1 MNELSAVSRKRSS
14 GMSGTASAGAYDAV
28 RSAILT
34 DIDRR
39 LLKLF
44 VTFEPSLSEDAQN
57 LIALLLACC
66 SQGDTRVRLNEGYI
80 RSVTA
85 RKFRDVKDIGAFTDS
100 CCRAACAEI
109 PPDRLYPG
117 IVGNAEKT
125 ARPLIAAA
133 GALYVQ
139 KYFLAKETIVSEAGI
154 LFPESGPD
162 TRLPEMI
169 REIQERIVPRLHEKQ
184 AEAVARG
191 SLRNII
197 ITGGPGTGKTTVIFC
212 ILKEILSRMTDETS
226 PDFRNPENIRIY
238 AAAPSGKAAKR
249 MTESIQDALSGRQGT
264 SCSPEVRRILENME
278 GQTIHRLLQYQPE
291 QNSFRYDRN
300 NRFPAGSIFVIDEA
314 GMIDIVLFAQ
324 FLEAVPDDARLFLLG
339 DENQLPSVDA
349 GAVLGD
355 LLGNLGRESVVR
367 LTKSFRSDREIKD
380 LADAVN
386 SAGENITDKNNT
398 GENITGE
405 NSAVENRDDENN
417 AGASA
422 RKHSASG
429 RSGAVD
435 QYGLLWDDTDSFA
448 GFPELLPKD
457 PDGRNPDVPKVFAV
471 RMPETKQRRYDLLRK
486 ISACR
491 YEPHRRDISLFISEL
506 EKAFEKNSS
515 LRFIRNNDDASASV
529 ASVSGSPVSD
539 ASVSGS
545 PVSDA
550 SVSGAPVSDVSA
562 SAVSPSP
569 ESSPSS
575 VVSPA
580 PGNAVPDLS
589 VLAGNAMK
597 ILRRTKILCAVR
609 AGYQGTDHINSV
621 FSEIFPIARPV
632 MIRKNLYADSLY
644 NGDAG
649 LLMKIRMP
657 GGRETSVILFER
669 PNGYEIFPEESFTPE
684 TCETAFAITV
694 HKSQGSEY
702 DDVFLFLPE
711 NKESPLLSKQIIYT
725 GVTRAKHHCIIVSS
739 PENLA
744 AGAVRKEPRET
755 GIIIRKKTD
764 RRRIIGNG
772 PGPHACDVFSGFH
785 FL

>member
-1 MNELSAVSRKRSS
+1 MNDLSAGSGEGSS
-14 GMSGTASAGAYDAV
+14 GMSGTASAGAYETV

-66 SQGDTRVRLNEGYI
+66 SQGDTRIRLNEGYI

-100 CCRAACAEI
+100 CCRAAGTEM
-109 PPDRLYPG
+109 PPDRLFSR
-117 IVGNAEKT
+117 IVGNPADT
-125 ARPLIAAA
+125 AKPLIAADD
-133 GALYVQ
+133 ALYVQ
-139 KYFLAKETIVSEAGI
+139 KYFLAKETIVAQAGI
-154 LFPESGPD
+154 LFPEGGPD
-162 TRLPEMI
+162 ARLPEMI
-169 REIQERIVPRLHEKQ
+169 RDIQERIVPRLHEKQ
-184 AEAVARG
+184 AGAVARG

-212 ILKEILSRMTDETS
+212 ILREILSRMTDKTS
-226 PDFRNPENIRIY
+226 PAFTSPENIRIY

-249 MTESIQDALSGRQGT
+249 MTESIQEALSGQQGT
-264 SCSPEVRRILENME
+264 ACSPEVRRILENTE

-300 NRFPAGSIFVIDEA
+300 NRFPSGSIFVIDEA

-386 SAGENITDKNNT
+386 SAGENTSGKY
-398 GENITGE
+398 G
-405 NSAVENRDDENN
+405 
-417 AGASA
+417 AGGSVPE
-422 RKHSASG
+422 RPVSG

-435 QYGLLWDDTDSFA
+435 PYGLSWDDTDSFA

-471 RMPETKQRRYDLLRK
+471 MMPETKQRRYDLLRK
-486 ISACR
+486 ISACL
-491 YEPHRRDISLFISEL
+491 YEPYRRDISLFITEL

-515 LRFIRNNDDASASV
+515 LRFIRNNDVSASA
-529 ASVSGSPVSD
+529 A
-539 ASVSGS
+539 
-545 PVSDA
+545 
-550 SVSGAPVSDVSA
+550 A
-562 SAVSPSP
+562 SAVSPEP
-569 ESSPSS
+569 GSSSS
-575 VVSPA
+575 SIVPPA
-580 PGNAVPDLS
+580 PGNDIPDLS
-589 VLAGNAMK
+589 VLAGNAMG

-632 MIRKNLYADSLY
+632 MIRKNLYADALY

-755 GIIIRKKTD
+755 GIIIRKKEAPEQ
-764 RRRIIGNG
+764 I
-772 PGPHACDVFSGFH
+772 